1 MFYTKNY
8 KHFIY
13 NIVGYLGEI
22 VVIWFLKCKR
32 YHVIKHRY
40 KCVLG
45 EIDIIAFK
53 NKHLVFIEVKTS
65 IFRAEIPITNK
76 QQRSIIRVAK
86 YFIMYYTKFEEY
98 NIRFDL
104 YFLSL
109 SKGLIHIPHAWQ
121 EF

>member
-1 MFYTKNY
+1 MFYIKNY

-22 VVIWFLKCKR
+22 VIIWVLKCKR
-32 YHVIKHRY
+32 YHIIKHRY

-45 EIDIIAFK
+45 ETDIIAVK
-53 NKHLVFIEVKTS
+53 NKYLVFIEVKTS
-65 IFRAEIPITNK
+65 ILGSEIPITNK
-76 QQRSIIRVAK
+76 QQKSIVRVAK
-86 YFIMYYTKFEEY
+86 YFITYHTKFEEY

-109 SKGLIHIPHAWQ
+109 SKGLIHISHAWQ
-121 EF
+121 EL